1 MMLRGLKVALVGPLP
16 PPSGGMANQTRQLGE
31 LLVKEGAVVTVVQV
45 NAPYPLKALARIP
58 ILRAATRLL
67 PYVVRLFRV
76 IGTADIVHVMANSG
90 WSWHLF
96 AAPAIVVARW
106 RGVPSVVNYRGGEAA
121 AFLAGSHALV
131 CFGLRRSSALVVPSR
146 YLQEIFAAHRIRS
159 DVVPN
164 IIDLERFRPRT
175 EPRSPNAPRI
185 LVPRNLEPIYDVDTA
200 LRALRILR
208 EALPQVRMTVA
219 GSGPE
224 RERLERL
231 ASELGVADAVEFC
244 GRVERDAMASLY
256 RDADVVVN
264 PSLVDNMPNSVLE
277 ALASGVPVVSTNVGG
292 VPYIVR
298 DGASA
303 LLVPPGAPAELAA
316 AVRRVLDDAALAA
329 ALRENGLR
337 DVRQYAWPH
346 VRDQWA
352 QVYRSALAGSRIAM
366 KTA

>member
-1 MMLRGLKVALVGPLP
+1 MLHGLKVAVVGPLP
-16 PPSGGMANQTRQLGE
+16 PPSGGMANQTRQLAE
-31 LLVKEGAVVTVVQV
+31 LLTREGATVTVVQV
-45 NAPYPLKALARIP
+45 NAPYPVKAVARIP
-58 ILRAATRLL
+58 VVRALTRLL
-67 PYVVRLFRV
+67 PYVARLFRAASN
-76 IGTADIVHVMANSG
+76 ADVVHVMANSG

-96 AAPAIVVARW
+96 AAPAILIARW

-121 AFLAGSHALV
+121 TFLAGSHALV
-131 CFGLRRSSALVVPSR
+131 RFGLRRSSALVVPSR
-146 YLQEIFAAHRIRS
+146 YLQEVFWSHRIRS

-175 EPRSPNAPRI
+175 EPRRENTARI
-185 LVPRNLEPIYDVDTA
+185 LVPRNLEPIYDVATA

-208 EALPQVRMTVA
+208 EALPDVRMTVA

-244 GRVERDAMASLY
+244 GRVERDAMAALY

-264 PSLVDNMPNSVLE
+264 PSRVDNMPNSVLE

-316 AVRRVLDDAALAA
+316 AVRRVLADASLAA
-329 ALRENGLR
+329 VLRENGLR
-337 DVRQYAWPH
+337 DVRQYAWPQ
-346 VRDQWA
+346 VRDQWSR
-352 QVYRSALAGSRIAM
+352 VYQSALAGSRIAM
-366 KTA
+366 ETA

>member
-1 MMLRGLKVALVGPLP
+1 MMLRGLKLALVGPLP

-31 LLVKEGAVVTVVQV
+31 LLSKEGVLVTIVQV
-45 NAPYPLKALARIP
+45 NAPYPGKIVERIP
-58 ILRAATRLL
+58 VLRALVRML

-76 IGTADIVHVMANSG
+76 IGAADIVHVMANSG

-96 AAPAIVVARW
+96 AAPAILIARL

-121 AFLAGSHALV
+121 TFLAGSHSLV
-131 CFGLRRSSALVVPSR
+131 RFTLRRSSALVVPSR
-146 YLQEIFAAHRIRS
+146 YLRDVFSEHRIQS

-175 EPRSPNAPRI
+175 EPRSRNVLQI
-185 LVPRNLEPIYDVDTA
+185 LVPRNLEPIYDVATA
-200 LRALRILR
+200 LHALRIVR
-208 EALPQVRMTVA
+208 SALPQVRMTVA

-224 RERLERL
+224 RARLEGL

-244 GRVERDAMASLY
+244 GRVEREVMASLY

-298 DGASA
+298 DGATA
-303 LLVPPGAPAELAA
+303 LLVPPDAPIELAA
-316 AVRRVLDDAALAA
+316 AVRRVLEDAALAA
-329 ALRENGLR
+329 ELRQNGLR
-337 DVRQYAWPH
+337 EVRQYAWSQ
-346 VRDQWA
+346 VRDQWSR
-352 QVYRSALAGSRIAM
+352 VYGSALAGSRIAM
-366 KTA
+366 ETA